1 MAVDYLST
9 LNSQGSGLNI
19 TQLVQSLTAAEIEP
33 KRAQLSSQKEEI
45 ALSISEM
52 GKLQAGME
60 TLRSALSVASA
71 GLAFDVASSSAA
83 VGVEI
88 SDIDALENRTASVE
102 VTALAQG
109 QVLEFNGL
117 TGVSNDFVKFTSAD
131 QTLGAGSL
139 VIDFG
144 SWSSVPAFT
153 ASSRDAV
160 TITLSATDGLDDL
173 AAKLSAVTGL
183 TAQVIAKG
191 DGTFSLA
198 VLTDTGAASAIRITA
213 SDPLDDFD
221 TTDGSNQIVAASDA
235 ALSVDG
241 IAVTRSSNTI
251 DDLLP
256 GLTLSLTAITAS
268 PVTVAA
274 IEDPDLAEAE
284 MRAFVDALNTTAAML
299 REASKRGI
307 NGASS
312 GPLVSDPTV
321 AALKRSFA
329 ALTTTPLEGFG
340 DDAVYLSNL
349 GVRTERDGS
358 LSLDSEVF
366 QAAMASNPAQ
376 YRAVFQSLN
385 QTSSEGVSVALASY
399 AAPPTG
405 AYAFEYNSDGTASLN
420 GEALIARTDDD
431 GVPAFYKIT
440 GDFAGVSLRVTDS
453 SPMSATVY
461 FGESLID
468 RVRDFVAQSIA
479 AGGDIALRTSRFKTD
494 MREKEESLEDLALSE
509 TRITDRYMVKFG
521 AMETIVTQLKS
532 TGNYLTSMLDAWNNA
547 ND

>member
-60 TLRSALSVASA
+60 TLRSALSVDSA

-102 VTALAQG
+102 VAALAQG
-109 QVLEFNGL
+109 QVLEFAGL
-117 TGVSNDFVKFTSAD
+117 TGANNDFVKFTSAD

-144 SWSSVPAFT
+144 SWSNVPAFT
-153 ASSRDAV
+153 ASSRAAV

-173 AAKLSAVTGL
+173 ATKLSAVTGL
-183 TAQVIAKG
+183 SAQVIAKG
-191 DGTFSLA
+191 DGSFSLA

-213 SDPLDDFD
+213 SSPLDDFD
-221 TTDGSNQIVAASDA
+221 TTNNAKQIVAASDA

-256 GLTLSLTAITAS
+256 GLTLSLTATTAS
-268 PVTVAA
+268 PVTVVAL
-274 IEDPDLAEAE
+274 EDPDLAEAE
-284 MRAFVDALNTTAAML
+284 MRAFVDALNTTGAML

-307 NGASS
+307 NGANS

-340 DDAVYLSNL
+340 ETPLYLSNL

-358 LSLDSEVF
+358 LSLDSDVF

-376 YRAVFQSLN
+376 YRAIFQSLN
-385 QTSSEGVSVALASY
+385 QASSEGVSVNLASF
-399 AAPPTG
+399 AAPPAG
-405 AYAFEYNSDGTASLN
+405 AYAFEFTDANTATLN
-420 GEALIARTDDD
+420 GETLIRRTVD
-431 GVPAFYKIT
+431 GVPEFYKIT

-468 RVRDFVAQSIA
+468 RVRDFVEQSLA
-479 AGGDIALRTSRFKTD
+479 SGGDIALRTSRFETD
-494 MREKEESLEDLALSE
+494 MREKEESLDDLVLSE
-509 TRITDRYMVKFG
+509 TRINDRYMVKFG
-521 AMETIVTQLKS
+521 AMESIVTQLKS
-532 TGNYLTSMLDAWNNA
+532 TGSYLTSMLDAWNKA
-547 ND
+547 GE

>member
-60 TLRSALSVASA
+60 TLRSALSVDSA

-83 VGVEI
+83 VRVEI
-88 SDIDALENRTASVE
+88 SDIDALENRTALVE
-102 VTALAQG
+102 VAALAQG
-109 QVLEFNGL
+109 QVLEFK
-117 TGVSNDFVKFTSAD
+117 DFSTSD

-153 ASSRDAV
+153 ASSRAAV

-173 AAKLSAVTGL
+173 ATKLSAVTGL
-183 TAQVIAKG
+183 SAQVIAKG
-191 DGTFSLA
+191 DGSFSLA

-213 SDPLDDFD
+213 SSPLDDFD
-221 TTDGSNQIVAASDA
+221 TTNNAKQIVAASDA

-256 GLTLSLTAITAS
+256 GLTLSLTATTAS
-268 PVTVAA
+268 PVTVVAL
-274 IEDPDLAEAE
+274 EDPDLAEAE
-284 MRAFVDALNTTAAML
+284 MRAFVDALNTTGAML

-340 DDAVYLSNL
+340 ETPLYLSNL
-349 GVRTERDGS
+349 GMRTERDGS
-358 LSLDSEVF
+358 LSLDSDVF

-376 YRAVFQSLN
+376 YRAIFQSLN
-385 QTSSEGVSVALASY
+385 QSSSEGVSVNLASF
-399 AAPPTG
+399 AAPPAG
-405 AYAFEYNSDGTASLN
+405 AYAFEFTDANTATLN
-420 GEALIARTDDD
+420 GETLIRRTVD
-431 GVPAFYKIT
+431 GVPEFYKIT

-468 RVRDFVAQSIA
+468 RVRDFVEQGLAS
-479 AGGDIALRTSRFKTD
+479 GGDIALRTSRFETD
-494 MREKEESLEDLALSE
+494 MREKEESLDDLVLSE
-509 TRITDRYMVKFG
+509 TRINDRYMVKFG
-521 AMETIVTQLKS
+521 AMESIVTQLKS
-532 TGNYLTSMLDAWNNA
+532 TGSYLTSMLDAWNKA
-547 ND
+547 GE

>member
-45 ALSISEM
+45 ELSISEM

-60 TLRSALSVASA
+60 TLRSALSVESA

-109 QVLEFNGL
+109 QVLEFTNFS
-117 TGVSNDFVKFTSAD
+117 TAD
-131 QTLGAGSL
+131 QILGAGSL

-144 SWSSVPAFT
+144 SWSNVPAFT
-153 ASSRDAV
+153 ASSRTAV

-173 AAKLSAVTGL
+173 ATKLSAVTGL
-183 TAQVIAKG
+183 SAQVIAKG
-191 DGTFSLA
+191 DGKFSLA

-213 SDPLDDFD
+213 SNTLSAFD

-256 GLTLSLTAITAS
+256 GLTLSLTATTAS
-268 PVTVAA
+268 PVTVVA

-284 MRAFVDALNTTAAML
+284 MRAFVDALNTTGAML

-329 ALTTTPLEGFG
+329 ALTTTPLDGFG
-340 DDAVYLSNL
+340 DDAIYLSNL

-358 LSLDSEVF
+358 LSLDSDVF
-366 QAAMASNPAQ
+366 QAVMASDPAQ
-376 YRAVFQSLN
+376 YRAIFQSLN
-385 QTSSEGVSVALASY
+385 QASSEGVSVSLASY
-399 AAPPTG
+399 AAPPAG
-405 AYAFEYNSDGTASLN
+405 AYAFEFTDANTATLN
-420 GEALIARTDDD
+420 GETLIQRTVD
-431 GVPAFYKIT
+431 GVPEFYKIT

-453 SPMSATVY
+453 SPMSAMVY

-468 RVRDFVAQSIA
+468 RVRDFVEQSLA
-479 AGGDIALRTSRFKTD
+479 TDGDIALRTSRFETD
-494 MREKEESLEDLALSE
+494 MRDKEESLDDLVLSE
-509 TRITDRYMVKFG
+509 TRINDRYMVKFG
-521 AMETIVTQLKS
+521 AMESIVTQLKS
-532 TGNYLTSMLDAWNNA
+532 TGSYLTSMLDAWNKA
-547 ND
+547 GE

>member
-19 TQLVQSLTAAEIEP
+19 TQLVESLTAAEIEP

-60 TLRSALSVASA
+60 TLRSALSVDSA

-83 VGVEI
+83 VRVEI

-102 VTALAQG
+102 VAALAQG
-109 QVLEFNGL
+109 QVLEFAGL
-117 TGVSNDFVKFTSAD
+117 TGANNDFVKFTSAD

-153 ASSRDAV
+153 ASSRAAV

-173 AAKLSAVTGL
+173 ATKLSAVTGL
-183 TAQVIAKG
+183 SAQVIAKG
-191 DGTFSLA
+191 DGKFSLA

-213 SDPLDDFD
+213 SSPLDDFD
-221 TTDGSNQIVAASDA
+221 TTNNAKQIVAASDA

-256 GLTLSLTAITAS
+256 GLTLSLTATTAS
-268 PVTVAA
+268 PVTVVAL
-274 IEDPDLAEAE
+274 EDPDLAEAE
-284 MRAFVDALNTTAAML
+284 MRAFVDALNTTGAML

-329 ALTTTPLEGFG
+329 ALTTTPLDGFG
-340 DDAVYLSNL
+340 DDAIYLSNL

-358 LSLDSEVF
+358 LSLDSDVF
-366 QAAMASNPAQ
+366 QAAMASDPAQ
-376 YRAVFQSLN
+376 YRAIFQSLN
-385 QTSSEGVSVALASY
+385 QASTEGVSVSLASY

-431 GVPAFYKIT
+431 GVPEFYKIT

-468 RVRDFVAQSIA
+468 RVRDFVEQSLA
-479 AGGDIALRTSRFKTD
+479 SGGDIALRTSRFETD
-494 MREKEESLEDLALSE
+494 MREKEESLDDLVLSE
-509 TRITDRYMVKFG
+509 TRINDRYMVKFG
-521 AMETIVTQLKS
+521 AMESIVTQLKS
-532 TGNYLTSMLDAWNNA
+532 TGSYLTSMLDAWNKA
-547 ND
+547 GE

>member
-60 TLRSALSVASA
+60 TLRSALSVESA

-102 VTALAQG
+102 VAALAKG
-109 QVLEFNGL
+109 QVLEFTNFS
-117 TGVSNDFVKFTSAD
+117 TAD
-131 QTLGAGSL
+131 QILGAGSFEL
-139 VIDFG
+139 DFG
-144 SWSSVPAFT
+144 SWSDVPAFT
-153 ASSRDAV
+153 ASSRAAV

-173 AAKLSAVTGL
+173 ATKLSAVTGL
-183 TAQVIAKG
+183 SAQVIAKG
-191 DGTFSLA
+191 NGKFSLA
-198 VLTDTGAASAIRITA
+198 VLTDTGAASAIRIRA
-213 SDPLDDFD
+213 SNTLSAFD
-221 TTDGSNQIVAASDA
+221 TTNNSKQIVAASDA

-256 GLTLSLTAITAS
+256 GLTLSLTATTVS
-268 PVTVAA
+268 PATVVA
-274 IEDPDLAEAE
+274 IEDPDRAEAE
-284 MRAFVDALNTTAAML
+284 MRTFVDALNTTGAML

-358 LSLDSEVF
+358 LSFDSKVF
-366 QAAMASNPAQ
+366 QATMASNPAQ

-385 QTSSEGVSVALASY
+385 QTSSEGVNVALASY

-479 AGGDIALRTSRFKTD
+479 AGGEIALRTSRFETD

-521 AMETIVTQLKS
+521 AMETTVTQLKS

>member
-60 TLRSALSVASA
+60 TLRSALSVESA
-71 GLAFDVASSSAA
+71 GLAFDVASSSTA

-88 SDIDALENRTASVE
+88 SDIDALENRTASVK

-109 QVLEFNGL
+109 QVLEF
-117 TGVSNDFVKFTSAD
+117 TGFDSAD
-131 QTLGAGSL
+131 ATLGAGSL
-139 VIDFG
+139 TIDFG
-144 SWSSVPAFT
+144 SWDTGTFS
-153 ASSRDAV
+153 ASSAQSAV
-160 TITLSATDGLDDL
+160 TITLSGAETGLDDL
-173 AAKLSAVTGL
+173 AAKLSAVTGV

-191 DGTFSLA
+191 NGKFSLA

-235 ALSVDG
+235 ALSVDR

-268 PVTVAA
+268 PVTVVA

-479 AGGDIALRTSRFKTD
+479 AGGDIALRTSRFETD

>member
-60 TLRSALSVASA
+60 TLRSALSVESA

-102 VTALAQG
+102 VTALAKG
-109 QVLEFNGL
+109 QVLEFTNFS
-117 TGVSNDFVKFTSAD
+117 TAD
-131 QTLGAGSL
+131 QILGAGSFEL
-139 VIDFG
+139 DFG
-144 SWSSVPAFT
+144 SWSDVPAFT
-153 ASSRDAV
+153 ASSRAAV

-173 AAKLSAVTGL
+173 ATKLSAVTGL
-183 TAQVIAKG
+183 SAQVIAKG
-191 DGTFSLA
+191 NGKFSLA
-198 VLTDTGAASAIRITA
+198 VLTDTGAASAIRIRA
-213 SDPLDDFD
+213 SNTLSAFD
-221 TTDGSNQIVAASDA
+221 TTNNSKQIVAASDA

-256 GLTLSLTAITAS
+256 GLTLSLTATTAS
-268 PVTVAA
+268 PVTVVAL
-274 IEDPDLAEAE
+274 EDPDLAEAE
-284 MRAFVDALNTTAAML
+284 MRAFVDALNTTGAML

-329 ALTTTPLEGFG
+329 ALTTTPLDGFG
-340 DDAVYLSNL
+340 DDPIYL
-349 GVRTERDGS
+349 
-358 LSLDSEVF
+358 
-366 QAAMASNPAQ
+366 
-376 YRAVFQSLN
+376 
-385 QTSSEGVSVALASY
+385 
-399 AAPPTG
+399 
-405 AYAFEYNSDGTASLN
+405 
-420 GEALIARTDDD
+420 
-431 GVPAFYKIT
+431 
-440 GDFAGVSLRVTDS
+440 
-453 SPMSATVY
+453 
-461 FGESLID
+461 
-468 RVRDFVAQSIA
+468 
-479 AGGDIALRTSRFKTD
+479 
-494 MREKEESLEDLALSE
+494 
-509 TRITDRYMVKFG
+509 
-521 AMETIVTQLKS
+521 
-532 TGNYLTSMLDAWNNA
+532 
-547 ND
+547 

>member
-52 GKLQAGME
+52 GKLQAGMK
-60 TLRSALSVASA
+60 TLRSALSVESA

-83 VGVEI
+83 VGVKI

-102 VTALAQG
+102 VTALAKG
-109 QVLEFNGL
+109 QVLEFTNFS
-117 TGVSNDFVKFTSAD
+117 TAD
-131 QTLGAGSL
+131 QILGAGSFEL
-139 VIDFG
+139 DFG
-144 SWSSVPAFT
+144 SWSDVPAFT
-153 ASSRDAV
+153 ASSRAAV

-173 AAKLSAVTGL
+173 ATKLSAVTGL
-183 TAQVIAKG
+183 SAQVIAKG
-191 DGTFSLA
+191 NGQFSLA
-198 VLTDTGAASAIRITA
+198 VLTDTGAASAIRIRA
-213 SDPLDDFD
+213 SNTLSAFD
-221 TTDGSNQIVAASDA
+221 TTNNSKQIVAASDA

-256 GLTLSLTAITAS
+256 GLTLSLTATTAS
-268 PVTVAA
+268 PATVVA

-284 MRAFVDALNTTAAML
+284 MRTFVDALNTTGAML

-479 AGGDIALRTSRFKTD
+479 AGGDIALRTSRFETD

>member
-60 TLRSALSVASA
+60 TLRSALSVESA

-102 VTALAQG
+102 VTALANG
-109 QVLEFNGL
+109 QVLEFTNFS
-117 TGVSNDFVKFTSAD
+117 TAD
-131 QTLGAGSL
+131 QILGAGSFEL
-139 VIDFG
+139 DFG
-144 SWSSVPAFT
+144 SWSDVPAFT
-153 ASSRDAV
+153 ASSRAAV

-173 AAKLSAVTGL
+173 ATKLSAVTGL
-183 TAQVIAKG
+183 SAQVIAKG
-191 DGTFSLA
+191 NGQFSLA
-198 VLTDTGAASAIRITA
+198 VLTDTGAASAIRIRA
-213 SDPLDDFD
+213 SNTLSAFD
-221 TTDGSNQIVAASDA
+221 TTNNSKQIVAASDA

-256 GLTLSLTAITAS
+256 GLTLSLKATTVS
-268 PVTVAA
+268 PATVVA
-274 IEDPDLAEAE
+274 IEDPDRAEAE
-284 MRAFVDALNTTAAML
+284 MRTFVDALNTTGAML

-358 LSLDSEVF
+358 LSFDSKVF
-366 QAAMASNPAQ
+366 QATMASNPAQ

-385 QTSSEGVSVALASY
+385 QTSSEGVNVALASY

-468 RVRDFVAQSIA
+468 RVRDFVAKSIA
-479 AGGDIALRTSRFKTD
+479 AGGDIALRTSRFETD

-532 TGNYLTSMLDAWNNA
+532 TGNYLTSMLDAWNNE
-547 ND
+547 NY

>member
-60 TLRSALSVASA
+60 TLRSALSVDSA

-102 VTALAQG
+102 VAALAQG
-109 QVLEFNGL
+109 QVLEFAGL
-117 TGVSNDFVKFTSAD
+117 TGANNDFVKFTSAD

-144 SWSSVPAFT
+144 SWSNVPAFT
-153 ASSRDAV
+153 ASSRAAV

-173 AAKLSAVTGL
+173 ATKLSAVTGL
-183 TAQVIAKG
+183 SAQVIAKG
-191 DGTFSLA
+191 DGSFSLA

-213 SDPLDDFD
+213 SSPLDDFD
-221 TTDGSNQIVAASDA
+221 TTNNAKQIVAASDA

-256 GLTLSLTAITAS
+256 GLTLSLTATTAS
-268 PVTVAA
+268 PVTVVAL
-274 IEDPDLAEAE
+274 EDPDLAEAE
-284 MRAFVDALNTTAAML
+284 MRAFVDALNTTGAML

-329 ALTTTPLEGFG
+329 ALTTTTLDGFG
-340 DDAVYLSNL
+340 DDAIYLSNL

-358 LSLDSEVF
+358 LSLDSDVF
-366 QAAMASNPAQ
+366 QAAMASDPAQ
-376 YRAVFQSLN
+376 YRAIFQSLN
-385 QTSSEGVSVALASY
+385 QASTEGVSVNLASF
-399 AAPPTG
+399 AAPPAG
-405 AYAFEYNSDGTASLN
+405 AYAFEFTDANTATLN
-420 GEALIARTDDD
+420 GETLIRRTVD
-431 GVPAFYKIT
+431 GVPEFYKIT

-468 RVRDFVAQSIA
+468 RVRDFVEQSLA
-479 AGGDIALRTSRFKTD
+479 SGGDIALRTSRFETD
-494 MREKEESLEDLALSE
+494 MREKEESLDDLVLSE
-509 TRITDRYMVKFG
+509 TRINDRYMVKFG
-521 AMETIVTQLKS
+521 AMESIVTQLKS
-532 TGNYLTSMLDAWNNA
+532 TGSYLTSMLDAWNKA
-547 ND
+547 GE

>member
-60 TLRSALSVASA
+60 TLRSALSVESA

-102 VTALAQG
+102 VTALAKG
-109 QVLEFNGL
+109 QVLEFTNFS
-117 TGVSNDFVKFTSAD
+117 TAD
-131 QTLGAGSL
+131 QILGAGSFEL
-139 VIDFG
+139 DFG
-144 SWSSVPAFT
+144 SWSYVPAFT
-153 ASSRDAV
+153 ASSRAAV

-173 AAKLSAVTGL
+173 ATKLSAVTGL
-183 TAQVIAKG
+183 SAQVIAKG
-191 DGTFSLA
+191 NGKFSLA
-198 VLTDTGAASAIRITA
+198 VLTDTGAASAIRIRA
-213 SDPLDDFD
+213 SNTLSAFD
-221 TTDGSNQIVAASDA
+221 TTNNSKQIVAASDA

-256 GLTLSLTAITAS
+256 GLTLSLTATTVS
-268 PVTVAA
+268 PATVVA
-274 IEDPDLAEAE
+274 IEDPDRAEAE
-284 MRAFVDALNTTAAML
+284 MRTFVDALNTTGAML

-358 LSLDSEVF
+358 LSFDSKVF
-366 QAAMASNPAQ
+366 QATMASNPAQ

-385 QTSSEGVSVALASY
+385 QTSSEGVNVALASY

-479 AGGDIALRTSRFKTD
+479 AGGDIALRTSRFETD

-521 AMETIVTQLKS
+521 AMETTVTQLKS

>member
-60 TLRSALSVASA
+60 TLRSALSVESA

-102 VTALAQG
+102 VAALAKG
-109 QVLEFNGL
+109 QVLEFTNFS
-117 TGVSNDFVKFTSAD
+117 TAD
-131 QTLGAGSL
+131 QILGAGSFEL
-139 VIDFG
+139 DFG
-144 SWSSVPAFT
+144 SWSDVPAFT
-153 ASSRDAV
+153 ASSRAAV

-173 AAKLSAVTGL
+173 ATKLSAVTGL
-183 TAQVIAKG
+183 SAQVIAKG
-191 DGTFSLA
+191 NGQFSLA
-198 VLTDTGAASAIRITA
+198 VLTDTGAASAIRIRA
-213 SDPLDDFD
+213 SNTLSAFD
-221 TTDGSNQIVAASDA
+221 TTNNSKQIVAASDA

-256 GLTLSLTAITAS
+256 GLTLSLTATTVS
-268 PVTVAA
+268 PATVVA
-274 IEDPDLAEAE
+274 IEDPDRAEAE
-284 MRAFVDALNTTAAML
+284 MRTFVDALNTTGAML

-358 LSLDSEVF
+358 LSFDSKVF
-366 QAAMASNPAQ
+366 QATMASNPAQ

-479 AGGDIALRTSRFKTD
+479 AGGDIALRTSRFETD

>member
-19 TQLVQSLTAAEIEP
+19 TQLVESLTAAEIEP

-60 TLRSALSVASA
+60 TLRSALSVDSA

-102 VTALAQG
+102 VAALAQG
-109 QVLEFNGL
+109 QVLEFAEF
-117 TGVSNDFVKFTSAD
+117 DSAD
-131 QTLGAGSL
+131 ATLGAGSL
-139 VIDFG
+139 TIDFG
-144 SWSSVPAFT
+144 SWVSGDFELPEVN
-153 ASSRDAV
+153 ASLPV

-173 AAKLSAVTGL
+173 ATKLSAVTGL
-183 TAQVIAKG
+183 SAQVIAKG
-191 DGTFSLA
+191 DGKFSLA

-213 SDPLDDFD
+213 SSPLDDFD
-221 TTDGSNQIVAASDA
+221 TTNNAKQIVAASDA

-256 GLTLSLTAITAS
+256 GLTLSLTATTAS
-268 PVTVAA
+268 PVTVVAL
-274 IEDPDLAEAE
+274 EDPDLAEAE
-284 MRAFVDALNTTAAML
+284 MRAFVDALNTTGAML

-329 ALTTTPLEGFG
+329 ALTTTPLDGFG
-340 DDAVYLSNL
+340 DDAIYLSNL

-358 LSLDSEVF
+358 LSLDSDVF
-366 QAAMASNPAQ
+366 QAAMASDPAQ
-376 YRAVFQSLN
+376 YRAIFQSLN
-385 QTSSEGVSVALASY
+385 QASTEGVSVSLASY

-431 GVPAFYKIT
+431 GVPEFYKIT

-468 RVRDFVAQSIA
+468 RVRDFVEQSLA
-479 AGGDIALRTSRFKTD
+479 SGGDIALRTSRFETD
-494 MREKEESLEDLALSE
+494 MREKEESLDDLVLSE
-509 TRITDRYMVKFG
+509 TRINDRYMVKFG
-521 AMETIVTQLKS
+521 AMESIVTQLKS
-532 TGNYLTSMLDAWNNA
+532 TGSYLTSMLDAWNKA
-547 ND
+547 GE

>member
-45 ALSISEM
+45 ELSISEM

-60 TLRSALSVASA
+60 TLRSALSVESA
-71 GLAFDVASSSAA
+71 GLAFDVASSSSAI
-83 VGVEI
+83 GVEI
-88 SDIDALENRTASVE
+88 SDVDALENRTASVE
-102 VTALAQG
+102 VTALAKG
-109 QVLEFNGL
+109 QVLEF
-117 TGVSNDFVKFTSAD
+117 TGFASAD
-131 QTLGAGSL
+131 EDLGAGSMT
-139 VIDFG
+139 IAFG
-144 SWSSVPAFT
+144 SWATGSFVLSSDQ
-153 ASSRDAV
+153 SAV
-160 TITLSATDGLDDL
+160 TITLSDTENGLDDL
-173 AAKLSAVTGL
+173 AAKLSAVTGV
-183 TAQVIAKG
+183 TAQVVDKG
-191 DGTFSLA
+191 DGSYSLA
-198 VLTDTGAASAIRITA
+198 IISETGAANALQITA

-256 GLTLSLTAITAS
+256 GLTLSLTATTAS
-268 PVTVAA
+268 PVTVVAL
-274 IEDPDLAEAE
+274 EDPDLAEAE
-284 MRAFVDALNTTAAML
+284 MRAFVDALNTTGAML

-329 ALTTTPLEGFG
+329 ALTTTPLDGFG
-340 DDAVYLSNL
+340 DDQIYLSNL

-358 LSLDSEVF
+358 LSLDSDVF
-366 QAAMASNPAQ
+366 QAVMASDPAQ
-376 YRAVFQSLN
+376 YRAIFQSLN
-385 QTSSEGVSVALASY
+385 QASTEGVSVSLASY
-399 AAPPTG
+399 AAPPVG
-405 AYAFEYNSDGTASLN
+405 AYAFEFTDANTATLN
-420 GEALIARTDDD
+420 GETLIQRTVD
-431 GVPAFYKIT
+431 GVPEFYKIT

-468 RVRDFVAQSIA
+468 RVRDFVEQSLA
-479 AGGDIALRTSRFKTD
+479 TGGDIALRTSRFETD
-494 MREKEESLEDLALSE
+494 MREKEESLDDLVLSE
-509 TRITDRYMVKFG
+509 TRINDRYMVKFG
-521 AMETIVTQLKS
+521 AMESIVTQLKS
-532 TGNYLTSMLDAWNNA
+532 TGSYLTSMLDAWNKSGE
-547 ND
+547 

>member
-33 KRAQLSSQKEEI
+33 KRAKLSSQKEEI

-60 TLRSALSVASA
+60 TLRSALSVESA

-88 SDIDALENRTASVE
+88 SHIDALENRTASVE

-109 QVLEFNGL
+109 QVLEF
-117 TGVSNDFVKFTSAD
+117 TGFDSAD
-131 QTLGAGSL
+131 ATLGAGSL
-139 VIDFG
+139 TIDFG
-144 SWSSVPAFT
+144 SWDTGTFS
-153 ASSRDAV
+153 ASSAQSAV
-160 TITLSATDGLDDL
+160 TITLSGAETGLDDL
-173 AAKLSAVTGL
+173 AAKLSAVTGV

-213 SDPLDDFD
+213 NDPLDDFD
-221 TTDGSNQIVAASDA
+221 TTNNSNQIVAASDA
-235 ALSVDG
+235 ELSVDR

-268 PVTVAA
+268 PVTVVA

-479 AGGDIALRTSRFKTD
+479 AGGDIALRTSRFETD

-521 AMETIVTQLKS
+521 AMETTVTQLKS

>member
-19 TQLVQSLTAAEIEP
+19 TQLVQSLTAAEVEP
-33 KRAQLSSQKEEI
+33 KRAQLLTQKEEI
-45 ALSISEM
+45 ELSISEM

-60 TLRSALSVASA
+60 TLRSALSVESA

-83 VGVEI
+83 VRVEI

-102 VTALAQG
+102 VTALAKG
-109 QVLEFNGL
+109 QVLEFAGL
-117 TGVSNDFVKFTSAD
+117 TDANSALVKFTSAD

-139 VIDFG
+139 EIDFG
-144 SWSSVPAFT
+144 SWSNVPAFT
-153 ASSRDAV
+153 ASSRAAV

-173 AAKLSAVTGL
+173 ATKLSAVTGL
-183 TAQVIAKG
+183 SAQVIAKG

-198 VLTDTGAASAIRITA
+198 VLTDTGASNAIRIRA
-213 SDPLDDFD
+213 SGPLDDFD
-221 TTDGSNQIVAASDA
+221 TTNNANQIVAASDA

-256 GLTLSLTAITAS
+256 GLTLSLTATTAS
-268 PVTVAA
+268 PVTVVAL
-274 IEDPDLAEAE
+274 EDPDLAEAE
-284 MRAFVDALNTTAAML
+284 MRAFVDALNTTGAML

-340 DDAVYLSNL
+340 ETPLYLSNL

-358 LSLDSEVF
+358 LSLDSDVF

-376 YRAVFQSLN
+376 YRAIFQSLN
-385 QTSSEGVSVALASY
+385 QSSSEGVSVNLASF
-399 AAPPTG
+399 AAPPAG
-405 AYAFEYNSDGTASLN
+405 AYAFEFTDANTATLN
-420 GEALIARTDDD
+420 GETLIRRTVD
-431 GVPAFYKIT
+431 GVPEFYKIT
-440 GDFAGVSLRVTDS
+440 GDFAGVSLRVTES
-453 SPMSATVY
+453 SPLSATIY

-468 RVRDFVAQSIA
+468 RVRDFVEQSLA
-479 AGGDIALRTSRFKTD
+479 SGGDIALRTSRFETD
-494 MREKEESLEDLALSE
+494 MREKEESLDDLVLSE
-509 TRITDRYMVKFG
+509 TRINDRYMVKFG
-521 AMETIVTQLKS
+521 AMESIVTQLKS
-532 TGNYLTSMLDAWNNA
+532 TGNYLTSMLDAWNKA
-547 ND
+547 GE

>member
-60 TLRSALSVASA
+60 TLRSALSVESA
-71 GLAFDVASSSAA
+71 GLAFDVASSSAS

-102 VTALAQG
+102 VAALAKG
-109 QVLEFNGL
+109 QVLEFTNFS
-117 TGVSNDFVKFTSAD
+117 TAD
-131 QTLGAGSL
+131 QILGAGSFEL
-139 VIDFG
+139 DFG
-144 SWSSVPAFT
+144 SWSDVPAFT
-153 ASSRDAV
+153 ASSRATV

-173 AAKLSAVTGL
+173 ATKLSAVTGL
-183 TAQVIAKG
+183 SAQVIAKG
-191 DGTFSLA
+191 NGKFSLA
-198 VLTDTGAASAIRITA
+198 VLTDTGAASAIRIRA
-213 SDPLDDFD
+213 SNTLSAFD
-221 TTDGSNQIVAASDA
+221 TTNNSKQIVAASDA

-256 GLTLSLTAITAS
+256 GLTLSLTATTVS
-268 PVTVAA
+268 PATVVA
-274 IEDPDLAEAE
+274 IEDPDRAEAE
-284 MRAFVDALNTTAAML
+284 MRTFVDALNTTGAML

-385 QTSSEGVSVALASY
+385 QTSSEGVNVALASY

-453 SPMSATVY
+453 SPISATVY

-479 AGGDIALRTSRFKTD
+479 AGGEIALRTSRFETD

>member
-60 TLRSALSVASA
+60 TLRSALSVESA

-83 VGVEI
+83 VGVKI

-102 VTALAQG
+102 VTALAKG
-109 QVLEFNGL
+109 QVLEFTNFS
-117 TGVSNDFVKFTSAD
+117 TAD
-131 QTLGAGSL
+131 QILGAGSFEL
-139 VIDFG
+139 DFG
-144 SWSSVPAFT
+144 SWSDVPAFT
-153 ASSRDAV
+153 ASSRAAV

-173 AAKLSAVTGL
+173 ATKLSAVTGL
-183 TAQVIAKG
+183 SAQVIAKG
-191 DGTFSLA
+191 NGQFSLA
-198 VLTDTGAASAIRITA
+198 VLTDTGAASAIRIRA
-213 SDPLDDFD
+213 SNTLSAFD
-221 TTDGSNQIVAASDA
+221 TTNNSKQIVAASDA

-256 GLTLSLTAITAS
+256 GLTLSLTATTAS
-268 PVTVAA
+268 PATVVA

-284 MRAFVDALNTTAAML
+284 MRTFVDALNTTGAML

-358 LSLDSEVF
+358 LSFDSKVF

-440 GDFAGVSLRVTDS
+440 GDFAGVSLRVTES

-479 AGGDIALRTSRFKTD
+479 AGGDIALRTSRFETD
-494 MREKEESLEDLALSE
+494 MRDKEESLEDLALSE

>member
-60 TLRSALSVASA
+60 TLRSALSVESA

-83 VGVEI
+83 VGVKI

-102 VTALAQG
+102 VTALAKG
-109 QVLEFNGL
+109 QVLEFTNFS
-117 TGVSNDFVKFTSAD
+117 TAD
-131 QTLGAGSL
+131 QILGAGSFEL
-139 VIDFG
+139 DFG
-144 SWSSVPAFT
+144 SWSDVPAFT
-153 ASSRDAV
+153 ASSRAAV

-173 AAKLSAVTGL
+173 ATKLSAVTGL
-183 TAQVIAKG
+183 SAQVIAKG
-191 DGTFSLA
+191 NGKFSLA
-198 VLTDTGAASAIRITA
+198 VLTDTGAASAIRIRA
-213 SDPLDDFD
+213 SNTLSAFD
-221 TTDGSNQIVAASDA
+221 TTNNSKQIVAASDA

-256 GLTLSLTAITAS
+256 GLTLSLTATTVS
-268 PVTVAA
+268 PVTVVA
-274 IEDPDLAEAE
+274 IEDHDLAEAE

-479 AGGDIALRTSRFKTD
+479 AGGDIALRTSRFETD

>member
-9 LNSQGSGLNI
+9 LNSQGSWLNI

-60 TLRSALSVASA
+60 TLRSVLSVESA

-102 VTALAQG
+102 VTALAKG
-109 QVLEFNGL
+109 QVLEFTNFS
-117 TGVSNDFVKFTSAD
+117 TAD
-131 QTLGAGSL
+131 QILGAGSFEL
-139 VIDFG
+139 DFG
-144 SWSSVPAFT
+144 SWSDVPAFT
-153 ASSRDAV
+153 ASSRAAV

-173 AAKLSAVTGL
+173 ATKLSAVTGL
-183 TAQVIAKG
+183 SAQVIAKG
-191 DGTFSLA
+191 NGQFSLA
-198 VLTDTGAASAIRITA
+198 VLTDTGAASAIRIRA
-213 SDPLDDFD
+213 SNTLSAFD
-221 TTDGSNQIVAASDA
+221 TTNNSKQIVAASDA

-256 GLTLSLTAITAS
+256 GLTLSLKATTVS
-268 PVTVAA
+268 PATVVA
-274 IEDPDLAEAE
+274 IEDPDRAEAE
-284 MRAFVDALNTTAAML
+284 MRTFVDALNTTGAML

-358 LSLDSEVF
+358 LLLDSEVF

-385 QTSSEGVSVALASY
+385 QTSSEGVNVALASY

-431 GVPAFYKIT
+431 GVPAFYRIT

-479 AGGDIALRTSRFKTD
+479 AGGDIALRTSRFETD

-509 TRITDRYMVKFG
+509 TRITDRYRVKFG

>member
-19 TQLVQSLTAAEIEP
+19 TQLVESLTAAEVEP

-45 ALSISEM
+45 ELSISEM

-60 TLRSALSVASA
+60 TLRSALSVESA
-71 GLAFDVASSSAA
+71 GLAFDVASSSSA
-83 VGVEI
+83 VGVEV
-88 SDIDALENRTASVE
+88 SDVDALEDRTASVE

-109 QVLEFNGL
+109 QVLEFAG
-117 TGVSNDFVKFTSAD
+117 FASAD
-131 QTLGAGSL
+131 EDLGAGSMT
-139 VIDFG
+139 IAFG
-144 SWSSVPAFT
+144 SWATGSFVSSSDQ
-153 ASSRDAV
+153 SSV
-160 TITLSATDGLDDL
+160 TITLSDTENGLDDL
-173 AAKLSAVTGL
+173 AAKLSAVTGV
-183 TAQVIAKG
+183 TAQVVDKG
-191 DGTFSLA
+191 DGTYSLA
-198 VLTDTGAASAIRITA
+198 IISETGAANALQITA

-256 GLTLSLTAITAS
+256 GLTLSLTATTAS
-268 PVTVAA
+268 PVTVVA

-284 MRAFVDALNTTAAML
+284 MRAFVDALNATGALL

-312 GPLVSDPTV
+312 GPLVADPAV

-329 ALTTTPLEGFG
+329 ALTTTPLDGFG
-340 DDAVYLSNL
+340 DDAIYLSNL

-358 LSLDSEVF
+358 LSLDSDVF
-366 QAAMASNPAQ
+366 QAAMASDPAQ
-376 YRAVFQSLN
+376 YRAIFQSLN
-385 QTSSEGVSVALASY
+385 QSSSEGVSVSLASY
-399 AAPPTG
+399 AAPPAG
-405 AYAFEYNSDGTASLN
+405 AYAFEFTDANTATLN
-420 GEALIARTDDD
+420 GETLVQSTDDD
-431 GVPAFYKIT
+431 GVTSFYKIT
-440 GDFAGVSLRVTDS
+440 GDFAGVSLRVTDP

-468 RVRDFVAQSIA
+468 RVRSFVEQSLA
-479 AGGDIALRTSRFKTD
+479 ADGDIALRTSRFETD
-494 MREKEESLEDLALSE
+494 KGAKEESLDDLALSE
-509 TRITDRYMVKFG
+509 TRITERYMVRFG
-521 AMETIVTQLKS
+521 AMETIVTQLKN
-532 TGNYLTSMLDAWNNA
+532 TGSYLTSMLDAWNKA
-547 ND
+547 GE

>member
-60 TLRSALSVASA
+60 TLRSALSVDSA

-102 VTALAQG
+102 VAALAQG
-109 QVLEFNGL
+109 QVLEFAGL
-117 TGVSNDFVKFTSAD
+117 TGANNDFVKFTSAD

-144 SWSSVPAFT
+144 SWSNVPAFT
-153 ASSRDAV
+153 ASSRAAV
-160 TITLSATDGLDDL
+160 TITLSATDGIDDL
-173 AAKLSAVTGL
+173 ATKLSAVTGL
-183 TAQVIAKG
+183 SAQVIAKG
-191 DGTFSLA
+191 DGKFSLA

-213 SDPLDDFD
+213 SSPLDDFD
-221 TTDGSNQIVAASDA
+221 TTNNAKQIVAASDA

-256 GLTLSLTAITAS
+256 GLTLSLTATTAS
-268 PVTVAA
+268 PVTVVAL
-274 IEDPDLAEAE
+274 EDPDLAEAE
-284 MRAFVDALNTTAAML
+284 MRAFVDALNTTGAML

-307 NGASS
+307 NGANS

-329 ALTTTPLEGFG
+329 ALTTTTLDGFG
-340 DDAVYLSNL
+340 DDAIYLSNL

-358 LSLDSEVF
+358 LSLDSDVF
-366 QAAMASNPAQ
+366 QAAMASDPAQ
-376 YRAVFQSLN
+376 YRAIFQSLN
-385 QTSSEGVSVALASY
+385 QASTEGVSVSLASY

-405 AYAFEYNSDGTASLN
+405 AYAFEYNDANTATLN
-420 GEALIARTDDD
+420 GETLIRRTVD
-431 GVPAFYKIT
+431 GVPEFYKIT

-468 RVRDFVAQSIA
+468 RVRDFVEQSLA
-479 AGGDIALRTSRFKTD
+479 SGGDIALRTSRFETD
-494 MREKEESLEDLALSE
+494 MREKEESLDDLVLSE
-509 TRITDRYMVKFG
+509 TRINDRYMVKFG
-521 AMETIVTQLKS
+521 AMESIVTQLKS
-532 TGNYLTSMLDAWNNA
+532 TGSYLTSMLDAWNKA
-547 ND
+547 GE

>member
-60 TLRSALSVASA
+60 TLRSALSVESA

-102 VTALAQG
+102 VAALAKG
-109 QVLEFNGL
+109 QVLEFTNFS
-117 TGVSNDFVKFTSAD
+117 TAD
-131 QTLGAGSL
+131 QILGAGSFEL
-139 VIDFG
+139 DFG
-144 SWSSVPAFT
+144 SWSDVPAFT
-153 ASSRDAV
+153 ASSRAAV

-173 AAKLSAVTGL
+173 ATKLSAVTGL
-183 TAQVIAKG
+183 SAQVIAKG
-191 DGTFSLA
+191 NGKFSLA
-198 VLTDTGAASAIRITA
+198 VLTDTGAASAIRIRA
-213 SDPLDDFD
+213 SNTLSAFD
-221 TTDGSNQIVAASDA
+221 TTNNSKQIVAASDA

-256 GLTLSLTAITAS
+256 GLTLSLTATTVS
-268 PVTVAA
+268 PATVVA
-274 IEDPDLAEAE
+274 IEDPDRAEAE
-284 MRAFVDALNTTAAML
+284 MRTFVDALNTTGAML

-358 LSLDSEVF
+358 LSFDSKVF
-366 QAAMASNPAQ
+366 QATMASNPAQ

-385 QTSSEGVSVALASY
+385 QTSSEGVNVALASY

-431 GVPAFYKIT
+431 GVPAFYRIT

-479 AGGDIALRTSRFKTD
+479 AGGDIALRTSRFETD

>member
-60 TLRSALSVASA
+60 TLRSALSVESA

-102 VTALAQG
+102 VTALAKG
-109 QVLEFNGL
+109 QVLEFTNFS
-117 TGVSNDFVKFTSAD
+117 TAD
-131 QTLGAGSL
+131 QILGAGSFEL
-139 VIDFG
+139 DFG
-144 SWSSVPAFT
+144 SWSDVPAFT
-153 ASSRDAV
+153 ASSRAAV

-173 AAKLSAVTGL
+173 ATKLSAVTGL
-183 TAQVIAKG
+183 SAQVIAKG
-191 DGTFSLA
+191 NGQFSLA
-198 VLTDTGAASAIRITA
+198 VLTDTGAASAIRIRA
-213 SDPLDDFD
+213 SNTLSAFD
-221 TTDGSNQIVAASDA
+221 TTNNSKQIVAASDA

-256 GLTLSLTAITAS
+256 GLTLSLTATTVS
-268 PVTVAA
+268 PATVVA

-284 MRAFVDALNTTAAML
+284 MRTFVDALNTTGAML

-358 LSLDSEVF
+358 LSFDSKVF
-366 QAAMASNPAQ
+366 QATMASNPAQ

-385 QTSSEGVSVALASY
+385 QTSSEGVNVALASY

-479 AGGDIALRTSRFKTD
+479 AGGEIALRTSRFETD

-521 AMETIVTQLKS
+521 AMETIVTKLKS

>member
-60 TLRSALSVASA
+60 TLRSALSVESA

-102 VTALAQG
+102 VTALAKG
-109 QVLEFNGL
+109 QVLEFTNFS
-117 TGVSNDFVKFTSAD
+117 TAD
-131 QTLGAGSL
+131 QILGAGSFEL
-139 VIDFG
+139 DFG
-144 SWSSVPAFT
+144 SWSDVPAFT
-153 ASSRDAV
+153 ASSRAAV

-173 AAKLSAVTGL
+173 ATKLSAVTGL
-183 TAQVIAKG
+183 SAQVIAKG
-191 DGTFSLA
+191 NGQFSLA
-198 VLTDTGAASAIRITA
+198 VLTDTGAASAIRIRA
-213 SDPLDDFD
+213 SNTLSAFD
-221 TTDGSNQIVAASDA
+221 TTNNSKQIVAASDA

-256 GLTLSLTAITAS
+256 GLTLSLTATTVS
-268 PVTVAA
+268 PATVVA
-274 IEDPDLAEAE
+274 IEDPDRAEAE
-284 MRAFVDALNTTAAML
+284 MRTFVDALNTTGAML

-358 LSLDSEVF
+358 LSFDSKVF
-366 QAAMASNPAQ
+366 QATMASNPAQ

-385 QTSSEGVSVALASY
+385 QTSSEGVNVALASY

-431 GVPAFYKIT
+431 GVPAFYRIT

-479 AGGDIALRTSRFKTD
+479 AGGDIALRTSRFETD

>member
-60 TLRSALSVASA
+60 TLRSALSVDSA

-102 VTALAQG
+102 VAALAQG
-109 QVLEFNGL
+109 QVLEFAGL
-117 TGVSNDFVKFTSAD
+117 TGANNDFVKFTSAD

-144 SWSSVPAFT
+144 SWSNVPAFT
-153 ASSRDAV
+153 ASSRAAV

-173 AAKLSAVTGL
+173 ATKLSAVTGL
-183 TAQVIAKG
+183 SAQVIAKG
-191 DGTFSLA
+191 DGSFSLA

-213 SDPLDDFD
+213 SSPLDDFD
-221 TTDGSNQIVAASDA
+221 TTNNAKQIVAASDA

-256 GLTLSLTAITAS
+256 GLTLSLTATTAS
-268 PVTVAA
+268 PVTVVAL
-274 IEDPDLAEAE
+274 EDPDLAEAE
-284 MRAFVDALNTTAAML
+284 MRAFVDALNTTGAML

-340 DDAVYLSNL
+340 ETPLYLSNL

-358 LSLDSEVF
+358 LSLDSDVF

-376 YRAVFQSLN
+376 YRAIFQSLN
-385 QTSSEGVSVALASY
+385 QASSEGVSVNLASF
-399 AAPPTG
+399 AAPPAG
-405 AYAFEYNSDGTASLN
+405 AYAFEFTDANTATLN
-420 GEALIARTDDD
+420 GETLIRRTVD
-431 GVPAFYKIT
+431 GVPEFYKIT

-468 RVRDFVAQSIA
+468 RVRDFVEQSLA
-479 AGGDIALRTSRFKTD
+479 SGGDIALRTSRFETD
-494 MREKEESLEDLALSE
+494 MREKEESLDDLVLSE
-509 TRITDRYMVKFG
+509 TRINDRYMVKFG
-521 AMETIVTQLKS
+521 AMESIVTQLKS
-532 TGNYLTSMLDAWNNA
+532 TGSYLTSMLDAWNKA
-547 ND
+547 GE

>member
-60 TLRSALSVASA
+60 TLRSALSVESA

-102 VTALAQG
+102 VTALAKG
-109 QVLEFNGL
+109 QVLEFTNFS
-117 TGVSNDFVKFTSAD
+117 TAD
-131 QTLGAGSL
+131 QILGAGSFEL
-139 VIDFG
+139 DFG
-144 SWSSVPAFT
+144 SWSDVPAFT
-153 ASSRDAV
+153 ASSRAAV

-173 AAKLSAVTGL
+173 ATKLSAVTGL
-183 TAQVIAKG
+183 SAQVIAKG
-191 DGTFSLA
+191 NGQFSLA
-198 VLTDTGAASAIRITA
+198 VLTDTGAASAIRIRA
-213 SDPLDDFD
+213 SNTLSAFD
-221 TTDGSNQIVAASDA
+221 TTNNSKQIVAASDA

-256 GLTLSLTAITAS
+256 GLTLSLTATTVS
-268 PVTVAA
+268 PATVVA
-274 IEDPDLAEAE
+274 IEDPDRAEAE
-284 MRAFVDALNTTAAML
+284 MRTFVDALNTTGAML

-358 LSLDSEVF
+358 LSFDSKVF
-366 QAAMASNPAQ
+366 QATMASNPAQ

-385 QTSSEGVSVALASY
+385 QTSSEGVNVALASY

-479 AGGDIALRTSRFKTD
+479 AGGEIALRTSRFETD

>member
-60 TLRSALSVASA
+60 TLRSALSVESA

-102 VTALAQG
+102 VTALAKG
-109 QVLEFNGL
+109 QVLEFTNFS
-117 TGVSNDFVKFTSAD
+117 TAD
-131 QTLGAGSL
+131 QILGAGSFEL
-139 VIDFG
+139 DFG
-144 SWSSVPAFT
+144 SWSDVPAFT
-153 ASSRDAV
+153 ASSRAAV

-173 AAKLSAVTGL
+173 ATKLSAVTGL
-183 TAQVIAKG
+183 SAQVIAKG
-191 DGTFSLA
+191 NGKFSLA
-198 VLTDTGAASAIRITA
+198 VLTDTGAASAIRIRA
-213 SDPLDDFD
+213 SNTLSAFD
-221 TTDGSNQIVAASDA
+221 TTNNSKQIVAASDA

-256 GLTLSLTAITAS
+256 GLTLSLTATTVS
-268 PVTVAA
+268 PATVVA
-274 IEDPDLAEAE
+274 IEDPDRAEAE
-284 MRAFVDALNTTAAML
+284 MRTFVDALNTTGAML

-358 LSLDSEVF
+358 LSFDSKVF
-366 QAAMASNPAQ
+366 QATMASNPAQ

-385 QTSSEGVSVALASY
+385 QTSSEGVNVALASY

-479 AGGDIALRTSRFKTD
+479 AGGDIALRTSRFETD

>member
-60 TLRSALSVASA
+60 KLRSALSVESA

-102 VTALAQG
+102 VTALAKG
-109 QVLEFNGL
+109 QVLEFTNFS
-117 TGVSNDFVKFTSAD
+117 TAD
-131 QTLGAGSL
+131 QILGAGSFEL
-139 VIDFG
+139 DFG
-144 SWSSVPAFT
+144 SWSDVPAFT
-153 ASSRDAV
+153 ASSRAAV

-173 AAKLSAVTGL
+173 ATKLSAVTGL
-183 TAQVIAKG
+183 SAQVIAKG
-191 DGTFSLA
+191 NGQFSLA
-198 VLTDTGAASAIRITA
+198 VLTDTGAASAIRIRA
-213 SDPLDDFD
+213 SNTLSAFD
-221 TTDGSNQIVAASDA
+221 TTNNSKQIVAASDA

-256 GLTLSLTAITAS
+256 GLTLSLTATTVS
-268 PVTVAA
+268 PATVVA
-274 IEDPDLAEAE
+274 IEDPDRAEAE
-284 MRAFVDALNTTAAML
+284 MRTFVDALNTTGAML

-358 LSLDSEVF
+358 LSFDSKVF
-366 QAAMASNPAQ
+366 QATMASNPAQ

-479 AGGDIALRTSRFKTD
+479 AGGDIALRTSRFETD

>member
-60 TLRSALSVASA
+60 TLRSALSVESA

-102 VTALAQG
+102 VAALAKG
-109 QVLEFNGL
+109 QVLEFTNFS
-117 TGVSNDFVKFTSAD
+117 TAD
-131 QTLGAGSL
+131 QILGAGSFEL
-139 VIDFG
+139 DFG
-144 SWSSVPAFT
+144 SWSDVPAFT
-153 ASSRDAV
+153 ASSRAAV

-173 AAKLSAVTGL
+173 ATKLSAVTGL
-183 TAQVIAKG
+183 SAQVIAKG
-191 DGTFSLA
+191 NGQFSLA
-198 VLTDTGAASAIRITA
+198 VLTDTGAASAIRIRA
-213 SDPLDDFD
+213 SNTLSAFD
-221 TTDGSNQIVAASDA
+221 TTNNSKQIVAASDA

-256 GLTLSLTAITAS
+256 GLTLSLTATTVS
-268 PVTVAA
+268 PATVVA
-274 IEDPDLAEAE
+274 IEDPDRAEAE
-284 MRAFVDALNTTAAML
+284 MRTFVDALNTTGAML

-358 LSLDSEVF
+358 LSFDSKVF
-366 QAAMASNPAQ
+366 QATMASNPAQ

-385 QTSSEGVSVALASY
+385 QTSSEGVNVALASY

-431 GVPAFYKIT
+431 GVPAFYRIT

-479 AGGDIALRTSRFKTD
+479 AGGEIALRTSRFETD

>member
-45 ALSISEM
+45 ELSISEM

-60 TLRSALSVASA
+60 TLRSALSVESA
-71 GLAFDVASSSAA
+71 GLAFDVASSSSAI
-83 VGVEI
+83 GVEI
-88 SDIDALENRTASVE
+88 SDVDALENRTASVE
-102 VTALAQG
+102 VTALAKG
-109 QVLEFNGL
+109 QVLEF
-117 TGVSNDFVKFTSAD
+117 TGFASAD
-131 QTLGAGSL
+131 EDLGAGSMT
-139 VIDFG
+139 IAFG
-144 SWSSVPAFT
+144 SWATGSFVLSSDQ
-153 ASSRDAV
+153 SAV
-160 TITLSATDGLDDL
+160 TITLSDTENGLDDL
-173 AAKLSAVTGL
+173 AAKLSAVTGV
-183 TAQVIAKG
+183 TAQVVDKG
-191 DGTFSLA
+191 DGSYSLA
-198 VLTDTGAASAIRITA
+198 IISETGAANALQITA

-256 GLTLSLTAITAS
+256 GLTLSLTATTAS
-268 PVTVAA
+268 PVTVVAL
-274 IEDPDLAEAE
+274 EDPDLAEAE
-284 MRAFVDALNTTAAML
+284 MRAFVDALNTTGAML

-329 ALTTTPLEGFG
+329 ALTTTPLDGFG
-340 DDAVYLSNL
+340 DDPIYLSNL

-358 LSLDSEVF
+358 LSLDSDVF
-366 QAAMASNPAQ
+366 QAVMASDPAQ
-376 YRAVFQSLN
+376 YRAIFQSLN
-385 QTSSEGVSVALASY
+385 QASTEGVSVSLASY
-399 AAPPTG
+399 AAPPVG
-405 AYAFEYNSDGTASLN
+405 AYAFEFTDANTATLN
-420 GEALIARTDDD
+420 GETLIQRTVD
-431 GVPAFYKIT
+431 GVPEFYKIT

-468 RVRDFVAQSIA
+468 RVRDFVEQSLA
-479 AGGDIALRTSRFKTD
+479 TGGDIALRTSRFETD
-494 MREKEESLEDLALSE
+494 MREKEESLDDLVLSE
-509 TRITDRYMVKFG
+509 TRINDRYMVKFG
-521 AMETIVTQLKS
+521 AMESIVTQLKS
-532 TGNYLTSMLDAWNNA
+532 TGSYLTSMLDAWNKSGE
-547 ND
+547 

>member
-60 TLRSALSVASA
+60 TLRSALSVESA

-102 VTALAQG
+102 VAALAKG
-109 QVLEFNGL
+109 QVLEFTNFS
-117 TGVSNDFVKFTSAD
+117 TAD
-131 QTLGAGSL
+131 QILGAGSFEL
-139 VIDFG
+139 DFG
-144 SWSSVPAFT
+144 SWSDVPAFT
-153 ASSRDAV
+153 ASSRAAV

-173 AAKLSAVTGL
+173 ATKLSAVTGL
-183 TAQVIAKG
+183 SAQVIAKG
-191 DGTFSLA
+191 NGQFSLA
-198 VLTDTGAASAIRITA
+198 VLTDTGAASAIRIRA
-213 SDPLDDFD
+213 SNTLSAFD
-221 TTDGSNQIVAASDA
+221 TTNNSKQIVAASDA

-256 GLTLSLTAITAS
+256 GLTLSLKATTVS
-268 PVTVAA
+268 PATVVA
-274 IEDPDLAEAE
+274 IEDPDRAEAE
-284 MRAFVDALNTTAAML
+284 MRTFVDALNTTGAML

-358 LSLDSEVF
+358 LSFDSKVF
-366 QAAMASNPAQ
+366 QATMASNPAQ

-385 QTSSEGVSVALASY
+385 QTSSEGVNVALASY

-479 AGGDIALRTSRFKTD
+479 AGGDIALRTSRFETD

>member
-19 TQLVQSLTAAEIEP
+19 TQLVESLTAAEIEP

-60 TLRSALSVASA
+60 TLRSALSVDSA

-102 VTALAQG
+102 VAALAQG
-109 QVLEFNGL
+109 QVLEFAGL
-117 TGVSNDFVKFTSAD
+117 TGANNDFVKFTSAD

-144 SWSSVPAFT
+144 SWSNVPAFT
-153 ASSRDAV
+153 ASSRAAV

-173 AAKLSAVTGL
+173 ATKLSAVTGL
-183 TAQVIAKG
+183 SAQVIAKG
-191 DGTFSLA
+191 DGKFSLA

-213 SDPLDDFD
+213 SSPLDDFD
-221 TTDGSNQIVAASDA
+221 TTNNAKQIVAASDA

-256 GLTLSLTAITAS
+256 GLTLSLTATTAS
-268 PVTVAA
+268 PVTVVAL
-274 IEDPDLAEAE
+274 EDPDLAEAE
-284 MRAFVDALNTTAAML
+284 MRAFVDALNTTGAML

-340 DDAVYLSNL
+340 ETPLYLSNL

-358 LSLDSEVF
+358 LSLDSDVF
-366 QAAMASNPAQ
+366 QAAMASDPAQ
-376 YRAVFQSLN
+376 YRAIFQSLN
-385 QTSSEGVSVALASY
+385 QASTEGVSVSLASY

-431 GVPAFYKIT
+431 GVPEFYKIT

-468 RVRDFVAQSIA
+468 RVRDFVEQSLA
-479 AGGDIALRTSRFKTD
+479 SGGDIALRTSRFETD
-494 MREKEESLEDLALSE
+494 MREKEESLDDLVLSE
-509 TRITDRYMVKFG
+509 TRINDRYMVKFG
-521 AMETIVTQLKS
+521 AMESIVTQLKS
-532 TGNYLTSMLDAWNNA
+532 TGSYLTSMLDAWNKA
-547 ND
+547 GE

>member
-60 TLRSALSVASA
+60 TLRSALSVESA

-102 VTALAQG
+102 VAALAKG
-109 QVLEFNGL
+109 QVLEFTNFS
-117 TGVSNDFVKFTSAD
+117 TAD
-131 QTLGAGSL
+131 QILGAGSFEL
-139 VIDFG
+139 DFG
-144 SWSSVPAFT
+144 SWSDVPAFT
-153 ASSRDAV
+153 ASSRAAV

-173 AAKLSAVTGL
+173 ATKLSAVTGL
-183 TAQVIAKG
+183 SAQVIAKG
-191 DGTFSLA
+191 NGKFSLA
-198 VLTDTGAASAIRITA
+198 VLTDTGAASAIRIRA
-213 SDPLDDFD
+213 SNTLSAFD
-221 TTDGSNQIVAASDA
+221 TTNNSKQIVAASDA

-256 GLTLSLTAITAS
+256 GLTLSLTATTVS
-268 PVTVAA
+268 PATVVA
-274 IEDPDLAEAE
+274 IEDPDRAEAE
-284 MRAFVDALNTTAAML
+284 MRTFVDALNTTGAML

-358 LSLDSEVF
+358 LSFDSKVF
-366 QAAMASNPAQ
+366 QATMASNPAQ

-385 QTSSEGVSVALASY
+385 QTSSEGVNVALASY

-479 AGGDIALRTSRFKTD
+479 AGGDIALRTSRFETD

-521 AMETIVTQLKS
+521 AMETTVTQLKS

>member
-60 TLRSALSVASA
+60 TLRSALSVESA

-102 VTALAQG
+102 VTALAKG
-109 QVLEFNGL
+109 QVLEFTNFS
-117 TGVSNDFVKFTSAD
+117 TAD
-131 QTLGAGSL
+131 QILGAGSFEL
-139 VIDFG
+139 DFG
-144 SWSSVPAFT
+144 SWSDVPAFT
-153 ASSRDAV
+153 ASSRAAV

-173 AAKLSAVTGL
+173 ATKLSAVTGL
-183 TAQVIAKG
+183 SAQVIAKG
-191 DGTFSLA
+191 NGQFSLA
-198 VLTDTGAASAIRITA
+198 VLTDTGAASAIRIRA
-213 SDPLDDFD
+213 SNTLSAFD
-221 TTDGSNQIVAASDA
+221 TTNNSKQIVAASDA

-256 GLTLSLTAITAS
+256 GLTLSLTATTVS
-268 PVTVAA
+268 PATVVA
-274 IEDPDLAEAE
+274 IEDPDRAEAE
-284 MRAFVDALNTTAAML
+284 MRTFVDALNTTGAML

-358 LSLDSEVF
+358 LSFDSKVF
-366 QAAMASNPAQ
+366 QATMASNPAQ

-385 QTSSEGVSVALASY
+385 QTSSEGVNVALASY

-431 GVPAFYKIT
+431 GVPAFYRIT

-479 AGGDIALRTSRFKTD
+479 AGGEIALRTSRFETD